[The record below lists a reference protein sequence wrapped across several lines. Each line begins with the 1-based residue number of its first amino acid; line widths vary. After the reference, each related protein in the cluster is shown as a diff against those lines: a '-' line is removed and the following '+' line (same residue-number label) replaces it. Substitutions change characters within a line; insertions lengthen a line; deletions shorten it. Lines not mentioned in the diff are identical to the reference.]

1 MGINSQ
7 KIEKNLTSEAF
18 VRQMLGEDAM
28 TGGAVRHRNDWS
40 LAMISETLKND
51 GVDAA
56 MEVAQHL
63 VQLHPNSVDH
73 LVRLYALIKNDHGSS
88 TMGKKIAFIY
98 SKTKFQQM
106 ESLSDISRTPP
117 MHTTSWM
124 LKRVGEMVDQ
134 TAGVVRAHQL
144 GMLKYKPVLLLSE
157 KDEISNSAF
166 LPYLQ
171 DVFEIIS
178 EQSGA
183 QAYLSQPIV
192 PRLDTYLMY
201 FNDDVFGHASEYEA
215 PLNDLVRRAVLPK
228 HPFELKNSTRSIAQK
243 FLQKFGLKNDDKF
256 VTLHVRQEGYVDH
269 STHFQRNS
277 NPQLFQNS
285 IDYLIEQGIKVV
297 RIGHPKMTPLK
308 EQAGFIDLTRV
319 ERPGEID
326 LYLCAR
332 NWFYFGSSSGPLSIA
347 YQFGRPSLLID
358 FLPFG
363 TARPNCLHQTKR
375 FYGDDKSQMLSFIE
389 LKQMDLDT
397 VFSADVYRKKHLNA
411 LSATENDIKNALVT
425 MLDIGP
431 DNLLTRNFQSQS
443 FENVYHEPSLNVLFC
458 ENSNAA

>member
-1 MGINSQ
+1 MRFSSQ
-7 KIEKNLTSEAF
+7 KIEKNTVSEAF
-18 VRQMLGEDAM
+18 VRQMLGENAM
-28 TGGAVRHRNDWS
+28 TGGVVRHRNDWS
-40 LAMISETLKND
+40 LAIIIETLKTD

-63 VQLHPNSVDH
+63 VQLHPNSVDL
-73 LVRLYALIKNDHGSS
+73 LVRLYALIKNDYGSS

-98 SKTKFQQM
+98 SKIKFQQM
-106 ESLSDISRTPP
+106 ENLSDISRTPP

-134 TAGVVRAHQL
+134 TAGVLRAKQL

-157 KDEISNSAF
+157 RDEISNSAF
-166 LPYLQ
+166 LPYLK
-171 DVFEIIS
+171 DAFEIIT
-178 EQSGA
+178 EQKDA
-183 QAYLSQPIV
+183 QAYLTQPIV

-215 PLNDLVRRAVLPK
+215 PLNDLVHRTDLPK
-228 HPFELKNSTRSIAQK
+228 HLFELKSSTRSIAQK

-256 VTLHVRQEGYVDH
+256 VTLHVREEGYVDH
-269 STHFQRNS
+269 STHFHRNS

-285 IDYLIEQGIKVV
+285 IDYLVEQGIKIV
-297 RIGHPKMTPLK
+297 RIGHPKMTPLR

-319 ERPGEID
+319 ERPGEVD
-326 LYLCAR
+326 LYLCAS

-358 FLPFG
+358 FFPFG
-363 TARPNCLHQTKR
+363 TARPNCFHQTKS
-375 FYGDDKSQMLSFIE
+375 FYENDKSRMLSFNE

-397 VFSADVYRKKHLNA
+397 VFSADVYNRKHLNA
-411 LSATENDIKNALVT
+411 LGATENEIKNALLT
-425 MLDIGP
+425 MLNIGP
-431 DNLLTRNFQSQS
+431 DNLLKRNFESHS
-443 FENVYHEPSLNVLFC
+443 FENVYHGESLNVLFC